1 MDTLNFC
8 FWSDSDDTLF
18 TMEYNGQ
25 QWNGSY
31 SLSTC
36 LQRAVE
42 VGHLK
47 IIENYFIFYLGRY
60 TYL

>member
-18 TMEYNGQ
+18 TMEHNGQ
-25 QWNGSY
+25 EWSGSY

-42 VGHLK
+42 VGHL
-47 IIENYFIFYLGRY
+47 IL
-60 TYL
+60 